1 MQRDLDVDCADFRQ
15 FIDPYLD
22 GEFDEAE
29 RVAFDRHLT
38 VCGECR
44 RHFEQQA
51 WMQGAL
57 RPALKR
63 PSRLPPAA
71 RDRICTRLRA
81 AERPARIRQAARRVA
96 APMSTLAAVG
106 TLAVVLLSG
115 FNSPTV
121 MAEAVD
127 LHKREV
133 PVEMPSPVDREVE
146 QWFEGKLDFQLA
158 APRFGDDNVVL
169 LGGRLSQVTRPGERG
184 RDAAYLVYGVGSH
197 KLTVLVFDSTGLE
210 LDAPVTEVGGK
221 PVYLHDDRGVR
232 VALFQRGPLA
242 YAFTSDLPQ
251 ARMLELIGKTL

>member
-1 MQRDLDVDCADFRQ
+1 MQRDVDCADFRQ

-29 RVAFDRHLT
+29 RVTFDRHLT
-38 VCGECR
+38 VCGDCR

-63 PSRLPPAA
+63 PCRMPAAA
-71 RDRICTRLRA
+71 RDRIHTRLRA
-81 AERPARIRQAARRVA
+81 AERPERMRRAARRVA
-96 APMSTLAAVG
+96 APLSTLAAMG
-106 TLAVVLLSG
+106 AVMLVVMPLTG
-115 FNSPTV
+115 FKPPVV

-127 LHKREV
+127 QHNRAL

-146 QWFEGKLDFQLA
+146 QWFEGKVSFEMT
-158 APRFGDDNVVL
+158 APRFGDAGVVL
-169 LGGRLSQVTRPGERG
+169 LGGRLSQVQRPGEESRE
-184 RDAAYLVYGVGSH
+184 AAYLVYGVGKH
-197 KLTVLVFDSTGLE
+197 KLTVLVFDGAGLE
-210 LDAPVTEVGGK
+210 IDAPMTQVDGK
-221 PVYLHDDRGVR
+221 PVYLHDDHGIR

-251 ARMLELIGKTL
+251 ERMLELIGKTL